1 MKKYFL
7 LLAVAFTGVVTTA
20 ISQTKN
26 GLVTNYN
33 VDTIKSTFQWHATK
47 ILGAHDGDIKCNQGQ
62 INFKDTVLS
71 DAYIIIDMTTIN
83 NTDLS
88 GNSRDALVRHLKSE
102 DFFDVE
108 KYKTSELR
116 VKKVKIIRPTAKYP
130 YNYEITA
137 EITIKGISKEI
148 KFPAMIEYL
157 NNYITVTAKLEIDR
171 TDFGIKYASKKFF
184 KKIADGAI
192 NDKFSISVNIIA
204 VNN

>member
-7 LLAVAFTGVVTTA
+7 LLAFAFTGVVSTA

-33 VDTIKSTFQWHATK
+33 VDTIISTFQWHAKK
-47 ILGAHDGDIKCNQGQ
+47 ILGSHDGDIKCNQGQ

-88 GNSRDALVRHLKSE
+88 GNSRDALVRHLKSG
-102 DFFDVE
+102 DFFEVE

-116 VKKVKIIRPTAKYP
+116 VKNVKIIRPTAKYP

-192 NDKFSISVNIIA
+192 NDKFSMTVNLIA
-204 VNN
+204 RK